1 MLRRTLPGIECTQA
15 LALEMLVRSASDA
28 GISRVVNE
36 LLAVDRGAT
45 QYQTRLNQPPAG
57 ATFGDLF
64 MQAKKVCNATV
75 LGLANSSDDSEGSM
89 LNPDTQRPLQ
99 DGDIIYYMANTRLS
113 QQQLSELLTAES

>member
-1 MLRRTLPGIECTQA
+1 MARVAKPWYC
-15 LALEMLVRSASDA
+15 VSDM
-28 GISRVVNE
+28 GVSGNRF
-36 LLAVDRGAT
+36 RK
-45 QYQTRLNQPPAG
+45 AG